1 MRPISPSNVSADG
14 AARRRD
20 RLAKGSTRGPAL
32 RRSRLAPVL
41 AVALCASTVWAG
53 ATTYYIVFRDEMLGR
68 FFVQVRTV
76 ELAYQERVG
85 ALQSQVEHM
94 VSERIRSREGF
105 ESRLGALAERQ
116 ALIERRQG
124 ILASL
129 GAPEPATTGAI
140 PVMPPEP
147 APALQQPQKPFPT
160 PEPSEAGG
168 LDLRMRGGDR
178 VEAPE
183 RRLGLRLASLDARL
197 DQLADRQS
205 EVLSDLAAKTARTTG
220 RLRSLI
226 ARAGLDP
233 SRFEKPERGVGGPLV
248 PLTGDAFDR
257 ALAEAQ
263 RSSEEEQRLR
273 QTVATLPLRK
283 PLVEDAVYT
292 STFGAR
298 LDPFTRGLALHTGI
312 DMRAEHGAP
321 ALATAAGRVTMA
333 EANGGYGNMVEV
345 DHGHGLV
352 TRYAHLARFSVAV
365 GQRVEAGTVVGRV
378 GSTGRSTGNHLHYEV
393 RIDGE
398 PVDPQRFLKAG
409 AGLAEEAADADPPA
423 LDADRDGPVTGSWIA
438 WSKAQLQKLGP
449 GQ

>member
-1 MRPISPSNVSADG
+1 MRLISPSNFPTDG
-14 AARRRD
+14 SARRRD
-20 RLAKGSTRGPAL
+20 RLAQARAP
-32 RRSRLAPVL
+32 RRSRLAPIL
-41 AVALCASTVWAG
+41 AVALCACTVWAG
-53 ATTYYIVFRDEMLGR
+53 ATTYYIVFRDETLGR

-85 ALQSQVEHM
+85 ALQSQVEQT
-94 VSERIRSREGF
+94 VAERIRSREGF

-124 ILASL
+124 ILVSL
-129 GAPEPATTGAI
+129 GASEPVTTGAI
-140 PVMPPEP
+140 PAEQP
-147 APALQQPQKPFPT
+147 AAAQPQKPFPT
-160 PEPSEAGG
+160 PEPSDAGG
-168 LDLRMRGGDR
+168 SFGLRMRGGDR

-183 RRLGLRLASLDARL
+183 RRLGLRLAHLDGRL
-197 DQLADRQS
+197 DQLAERQS
-205 EVLSDLAAKTARTTG
+205 EVLGDLSAKTARNVG
-220 RLRSLI
+220 RLRDLI
-226 ARAGLDP
+226 ARAGLAP
-233 SRFEKPERGVGGPLV
+233 SRFDKPERGVGGPLV

-263 RSSEEEQRLR
+263 RSSDEEQRLR
-273 QTVATLPLRK
+273 RTVATLPLRK
-283 PLVEDAVYT
+283 PLAEDTVYT

-321 ALATAAGRVTMA
+321 ARATAAGRVTVA
-333 EANGGYGNMVEV
+333 EPNGGYGNMVEV

-352 TRYAHLARFSVAV
+352 TRYAHLASFSVTP
-365 GQRVEAGTVVGRV
+365 GQRVEAGTIVGRV

-409 AGLAEEAADADPPA
+409 IGLADEAVDPEPVS
-423 LDADRDGPVTGSWIA
+423 DRPGRDGLAGESWVA
-438 WSKAQLQKLGP
+438 WSHAQLQKLTQRP
-449 GQ
+449 

>member
-1 MRPISPSNVSADG
+1 MRPISPSTSPADG

-20 RLAKGSTRGPAL
+20 RLGQTPAP
-32 RRSRLAPVL
+32 RRSRLAPAL

-53 ATTYYIVFRDEMLGR
+53 ATTYYIVFRDETLGR
-68 FFVQVRTV
+68 FFAQVRTV
-76 ELAYQERVG
+76 ELAYQERLG
-85 ALQSQVEHM
+85 ALQSQVDQT

-116 ALIERRQG
+116 ALMERRQG
-124 ILASL
+124 ILAAL
-129 GAPEPATTGAI
+129 GAPEPETTGSI
-140 PVMPPEP
+140 LTVPTEP
-147 APALQQPQKPFPT
+147 TPAAQLPQKPFPT
-160 PEPSEAGG
+160 PEPSDAGG
-168 LDLRMRGGDR
+168 SFDLRMRGGDR

-183 RRLGLRLASLDARL
+183 RRLGLRLARLNGRL
-197 DQLADRQS
+197 DQLAERQS
-205 EVLSDLAAKTARTTG
+205 EVLGDLTATTTRTIG
-220 RLRSLI
+220 RLRSVI

-233 SRFEKPERGVGGPLV
+233 SRFDKPERGVGGPLV

-263 RSSEEEQRLR
+263 RSGDEEQRLR
-273 QTVATLPLRK
+273 RTVATLPLRK
-283 PLVEDAVYT
+283 PLAQDAVYT

-321 ALATAAGRVTMA
+321 ARATAAGRVTVA
-333 EANGGYGNMVEV
+333 EPNGGYGNMVEV

-352 TRYAHLARFSVAV
+352 TRYAHLASFSVTP
-365 GQRVEAGTVVGRV
+365 GQRVEAGAVIGRV

-409 AGLAEEAADADPPA
+409 ASLAETVADAEPAADAQ
-423 LDADRDGPVTGSWIA
+423 DRDGLSSDSWIA

-449 GQ
+449 GR